1 VSPTP
6 PETLRHAYPFKLAER
21 MERTDDGTVAIV
33 LATADGELTRGV
45 ALPASLVFE
54 ALAQS
59 ILLVEPPPAGG
70 ALRLVGIDGARVL
83 QPLGAGDRVE
93 VAVTG
98 LGSFG
103 ALRRYACRAVSGG
116 ALAAVAEFTV
126 SG

>member
-1 VSPTP
+1 MSPTP
-6 PETLRHAYPFKLAER
+6 SETLSHSFPFKLAER
-21 MERTDDGTVAIV
+21 MERIDDGTVGIV
-33 LATADGELTRGV
+33 LATADGELTRGA

-59 ILLVEPPPAGG
+59 ILLVDPPPAGG
-70 ALRLVGIDGARVL
+70 ALRLVGIDGARIL
-83 QPLGAGDRVE
+83 QPLEPGDRVE

-103 ALRRYACRAVSGG
+103 ALKRYACRAVAGG

>member
-1 VSPTP
+1 VLPTP
-6 PETLRHAYPFKLAER
+6 PETFGHAFPFKLAER
-21 MERTDDGTVAIV
+21 MERTDDGAVALV
-33 LATADGELTRGV
+33 LPSAGGELTRSV
-45 ALPASLVFE
+45 PLPASLVFE

-59 ILLVEPPPAGG
+59 ILLVDPPPRGT

-83 QPLGAGDRVE
+83 QPLEAGDRVE

-103 ALRRYACRAVSGG
+103 TLRRYACRAVSGG

>member
-1 VSPTP
+1 MSPTP
-6 PETLRHAYPFKLAER
+6 PETFRHAHPFKLAER

-33 LATADGELTRGV
+33 LATADGELAQGA
-45 ALPASLVFE
+45 ALPASLLFE

-59 ILLVEPPPAGG
+59 ILLVDPPAAGG
-70 ALRLVGIDGARVL
+70 SLRLVGIDGARVL

-93 VAVTG
+93 VTVTG

-116 ALAAVAEFTV
+116 GLAAVAEFTV

>member
-6 PETLRHAYPFKLAER
+6 PETFRHAYPFNLVER
-21 MERTDDGTVAIV
+21 MERTDEGTVAIV
-33 LATADGELTRGV
+33 LATADGELTRG
-45 ALPASLVFE
+45 APLPSSLLFE

-59 ILLVEPPPAGG
+59 ILLVDPPPDGSP
-70 ALRLVGIDGARVL
+70 LRLVGIDGARIL
-83 QPLGAGDRVE
+83 QPLEPGGRVE

-103 ALRRYACRAVSGG
+103 ALRRYACRAVSSG

>member
-1 VSPTP
+1 MSPTP
-6 PETLRHAYPFKLAER
+6 PETLRHTYPFKLAER

-33 LATADGELTRGV
+33 LVTEDGELTRGA
-45 ALPASLVFE
+45 ALPASLLFE

-59 ILLVEPPPAGG
+59 ILLVDPRPAGG

-83 QPLGAGDRVE
+83 QPVAAGDRVE

-103 ALRRYACRAVSGG
+103 RLRRYACRAVSGG

>member
-1 VSPTP
+1 
-6 PETLRHAYPFKLAER
+6 

-33 LATADGELTRGV
+33 LATADGELTRGA
-45 ALPASLVFE
+45 ALPASLLFE

-59 ILLVEPPPAGG
+59 ILLVDPPPAGG
-70 ALRLVGIDGARVL
+70 ALRLVGIDGARIL

>member
-6 PETLRHAYPFKLAER
+6 AETFRHAYPFKLVER

-33 LATADGELTRGV
+33 LASAGGELTRGA

-59 ILLVEPPPAGG
+59 ILLVDPPPAGG
-70 ALRLVGIDGARVL
+70 ALRLVGIDSARIL